1 MSKTAIAVPMLCL
14 TLLMLFGCSGESQE
28 DIALEVAENWTDDS
42 IENVSD
48 SVVQL
53 VVGEYPIVSRL
64 AGDILATQIK
74 ERVSWTYRGIGSEG
88 DDSYR
93 VVATASVNLSIS
105 LPVIEDREYAVS
117 LPIDLWID
125 TEDRSVDKWV
135 PNISSASVTEKE
147 S

>member
-1 MSKTAIAVPMLCL
+1 MVLNPFNKGANARLGRSLSKACVMSKTAIAVPMLCL

-64 AGDILATQIK
+64 AGDHPCDTNQ
-74 ERVSWTYRGIGSEG
+74 R
-88 DDSYR
+88 
-93 VVATASVNLSIS
+93 AS
-105 LPVIEDREYAVS
+105 
-117 LPIDLWID
+117 
-125 TEDRSVDKWV
+125 
-135 PNISSASVTEKE
+135 
-147 S
+147 